1 MKRSAPIALAG
12 LVVALAAAQGC
23 HRHAAPPLGLA
34 IGITGP
40 IDFPP
45 ADEDWSERKPLPLAS
60 SAATLKA
67 DPALHVTSPE
77 LDDKRHF
84 ENKGQVIRVS
94 FNDAVVDMAD
104 IAKAKAKA
112 PRIVITPAVPGRTVW
127 SYPSEVEFRAEK
139 PFDPDTEYTLE
150 IPELTSP
157 AGKKLEGGFEA
168 TFKAEPIVE
177 VAGKTIY
184 YVPKPGRARP
194 IAISPSDGSMLGG
207 VQAVTIVYDQPIDLA
222 LAAKLVTI
230 TRPAPEPS
238 DGKATAKKSAP
249 IKVPAALTHPGRR
262 AFEGQKIDPRFVL
275 VLQPSPLLPAG
286 ERLTVEAKAQ
296 NDEDEA
302 RSQDYRIAEPTKL
315 VDVACSGDDCAVSD
329 RVVRGGAGTSLRVR
343 FSNPLSLGYGS
354 GSKHVHISPPPK
366 NLYVSGWDDLSISAS
381 FKPSTTYTIQ
391 TEGMRDQYGG
401 SVPPVAFTFV
411 SRPLPASATMSEGV
425 ALLDES
431 ATRSFPVTTRN
442 VEKGELALWALPRGD
457 ADAYARALAATRA
470 WTVPAGEPAIVTFAP
485 AMKRDE
491 NVETSLDLGSKLER
505 GRAYVA
511 QLRVAKAVDGA
522 VASSFPPGSAGSRP
536 SMAVVFPTGNDA
548 LAAHVHAAGG
558 QSVVQVLRLGT
569 GEPVPGARVTIG
581 TASGTTDAG
590 GTVFLWAAGGS
601 SGAGPGPGAAAQS
614 VLAVSAG
621 SAELLMPLDGA
632 SIASRA
638 LFPELSVNEEG
649 KAGAEGPIA
658 TDAVGMLVT
667 DRGVYRPGSKMFVK
681 GFVRRMQDASISMLP
696 NAKVRLRV
704 VDPMGTDVAD
714 DALVTNAR
722 GAVNKD
728 VTFEKNAHTGRFVLR
743 LELDDGNHTL
753 LASDM
758 VRVAD
763 FETPRFKVDVER
775 APPASGAA
783 PPKPQTLQ
791 ARIVGRYLFGA
802 PMGGAHASWVLK
814 KARVPVKGGALA
826 EAGLVF
832 GRDVNWWEEEPPSEA
847 FRPVTGEGALGDD
860 GVLPVD
866 AVTGPLADGPT
877 ELVLEADVSDAS
889 NRHVSGQLRTVED
902 PYAHHAGLKLSRRFG
917 DAGQPLRVELG
928 AVDAA
933 GNVAP
938 ATKVIARL
946 DRLTWTRAAEKAESG
961 ATLEHWKYVAKKEA
975 ECEVW
980 SGDKPVA
987 CDLPVPHGGDFR
999 VVARVDGRD
1008 DSSTSFWAYGGWLAG
1023 VRESVPS
1030 QGKKVALVLDKP
1042 RYKGGDTAK
1051 LLVQSPFAKA
1061 TALVTYEQGSIV
1073 RHETR
1078 RIEGPSGTFDV
1089 PVTAANAPWINA
1101 VVTLLPIGESEADY
1115 RVGVV
1120 RIPVGADDAKLEVH
1134 VASSKKSYAV
1144 RDEAEITVEVKRR
1157 GVPVRNADVTLGVVD
1172 EGVLRMTA
1180 YHPKDPVAAL
1190 RPGRDL
1196 DFALIDSRASMLR
1209 RRDKAHTAGGGD
1221 STGEESL
1228 DTRKNFVETAAWLPD
1243 LVTDGDGRV
1252 KAKVKLPDNLTELRM
1267 TAVALDDVG
1276 GGGTAESSFVVTR
1289 PLFLEPIMPRFA
1301 LRGDR
1306 FEAAAMVHNNN
1317 EVEVAAQVLLDG
1329 QKRDVTIPAHGRARV
1344 AVPMTNDRAGTRTLV
1359 FALSVG
1365 AKLEDRV
1372 EVPLRVDEPGID
1384 EHPMVSGVF
1393 GERQE
1398 VRLAVPGDAV
1408 FEEGA
1413 MLSIKTGSALY
1424 PELGQ
1429 RLSYLLDY
1437 PHGCVE
1443 QTTSSTIPLLAAR
1456 TILPWTGTSKLT
1468 DEELRKRIDV
1478 GVARLATMQTSSGGL
1493 AYWPGG
1499 SEPNAYGSAYAMRA
1513 LLRAKELGIERPR
1526 LIEGVTKFLRGRLGD
1541 EREPEL
1547 RMSIAEVLAMEDELP
1562 SSTAD
1567 SLYDMR
1573 EKLDSSGLA
1582 SLALALSALPK
1593 QEDRVRDVLDR
1604 LEASFDDKG
1613 APAKAHD
1620 QRDWHYWGSQ
1630 DRDRAQATMALVKLR
1645 SSSRILPVL
1654 AARLSKAL
1662 DSYTTQSTAWSLMA
1676 LADYV
1681 GTRSPE
1687 GNVDVSVK
1695 LEGKIL
1701 DTFARLGGDN
1711 KEVRIPLRDLAGK
1724 KVTLLLNGDAKTPS
1738 AFAIEARYK
1747 RPLEAG
1753 GTRLARRAGH
1763 GVSIHRAYSDAAG
1776 NVMNLNEVKPGQ
1788 IVRVAL
1794 RVELPSLDS
1803 YRLGY
1808 LAITDRL
1815 PAGFEALN
1823 TDLATTGSLP
1833 ELSKDHPF
1841 FEGLSEYGSS
1851 ASHLDLRDD
1860 RVQIYFDHVYG
1871 GHAVYA
1877 SYLTRA
1883 VTSGTFTLPPAAGEL
1898 MYEAGSEGYSDAT
1911 KVTVK

>member
-1 MKRSAPIALAG
+1 MLRRAPIALAG
-12 LVVALAAAQGC
+12 LVVVLAAAQGC
-23 HRHAAPPLGLA
+23 HRHAAPPLGLV
-34 IGITGP
+34 IGAAGP
-40 IDFPP
+40 VDFPP
-45 ADEDWSERKPLPLAS
+45 SDEQWSERKPLPPAS
-60 SAATLKA
+60 SAVTLKA

-84 ENKGQVIRVS
+84 ENKGQVVRIAFSDV
-94 FNDAVVDMAD
+94 VVDLAD
-104 IAKAKAKA
+104 LAKAKQKA
-112 PRIVITPAVPGRTVW
+112 PSIVITPSVPGHTVW
-127 SYPSEVEFRAEK
+127 AYGSEVEFRAEK

-150 IPELTSP
+150 LPELTSP
-157 AGKKLEGGFEA
+157 AGKKLEGGFTA
-168 TFKAEPIVE
+168 TFKADPIVE
-177 VAGKTIY
+177 VAGKTIF

-194 IAISPSDGSMLGG
+194 IAISPSDDSLLGG
-207 VQAVTIVYDQPIDLA
+207 AQAVTVVYDQPIDLG

-230 TRPAPEPS
+230 TKPAP
-238 DGKATAKKSAP
+238 DGQDGKKSADP
-249 IKVPAALTHPGRR
+249 IKVPSVLSHPGRR

-275 VLQPSPLLPAG
+275 VLQPSPLLKSG
-286 ERLTVEAKAQ
+286 EKLTVEARSQ

-302 RSQDYRIAEPTKL
+302 RSQDYRIAEATKL
-315 VDVACSGDDCAVSD
+315 GEVTCSGDDCEVND
-329 RVVRGGAGTSLRVR
+329 RVVRGGAGTSLRVH
-343 FSNPLSLGYGS
+343 FSNPLGLGYENGN
-354 GSKHVHISPPPK
+354 KHVHISPPPK
-366 NLYVSGWDDLSISAS
+366 NLYVSGWDELAISAS
-381 FKPSTTYTIQ
+381 FAPSTTYTIQ
-391 TEGMRDQYGG
+391 TEGLRDQYGG
-401 SVPPVAFTFV
+401 TVPPVALTFV

-425 ALLDES
+425 SLLDES

-442 VEKGELALWALPRGD
+442 VEKGELALWALPKSD
-457 ADAYARALAATRA
+457 VAAYAKALKDTRA
-470 WTVPAGEPAIVTFAP
+470 WTPPAGEPTVVAFAP
-485 AMKRDE
+485 QVRRDQ

-522 VASSFPPGSAGSRP
+522 VATSYPAGSAASRP

-548 LAAHVHAAGG
+548 LAAHVHQAGEN
-558 QSVVQVLRLGT
+558 SVVQVFRLGS
-569 GEPVPGARVTIG
+569 GEPVSGARVSIG
-581 TASGTTDAG
+581 TASGSTDAG
-590 GTVFLWAAGGS
+590 GAVLLPT
-601 SGAGPGPGAAAQS
+601 GAAAREPGDDA

-621 SAELLMPLDGA
+621 AAELLMPLDGT
-632 SIASRA
+632 SIASRS
-638 LFPELSVNEEG
+638 LFPELSVGEEG
-649 KAGAEGPIA
+649 TDAHLA

-667 DRGVYRPGSKMFVK
+667 DRGVYRPGSKMSVK
-681 GFVRRMQDASISMLP
+681 GFVRSVHDTTLSKLT

-714 DALVTNAR
+714 EVLLTNAR

-728 VTFEKNAHTGRFVLR
+728 VAFAKNAHTGRFALR
-743 LELDDGNHTL
+743 LELDDGKHTL

-763 FETPRFKVDVER
+763 FETPRFKVDVE
-775 APPASGAA
+775 PPPPGTPAS
-783 PPKPQTLQ
+783 PPQTLQ

-802 PMGGAHASWVLK
+802 PMGGAHATWVLK
-814 KARVPVKGGALA
+814 KSRVPVKGGALA
-826 EAGLVF
+826 DAGLTF
-832 GRDVNWWEEEPPSEA
+832 GRDYNWWEEAPAAEA
-847 FRPVTGEGALGDD
+847 FRPVTGEGVLGED

-889 NRHVSGQLRTVED
+889 NRHVSGQLRTVDD

-928 AVDAA
+928 AVDPA

-938 ATKVIARL
+938 GTKVTARL
-946 DRLTWTRAAEKAESG
+946 ERLTWTRAAEKAESG
-961 ATLEHWKYVAKKEA
+961 ATVEHWKYVARKEA
-975 ECEVW
+975 ECDVVT
-980 SGDKPVA
+980 GNTPVA

-1008 DSSTSFWAYGGWLAG
+1008 DSSTSFWAYGGWLSG

-1030 QGKKVALVLDKP
+1030 QGKKVPLVLDKA
-1042 RYKGGDTAK
+1042 RYKGGETAK

-1061 TALVTYEQGSIV
+1061 TALVTYEQGGIV

-1089 PVTAANAPWINA
+1089 PVSAANAPWLNA

-1115 RVGVV
+1115 RVGAV
-1120 RIPVGADDAKLEVH
+1120 RIPVGAEDARLEVR
-1134 VASSKKSYAV
+1134 VTSSKKSYEA
-1144 RDEAEITVEVKRR
+1144 RDEAEIIVEVKRA
-1157 GVPVRNADVTLGVVD
+1157 GVPVKNADVTLGVVD

-1180 YHPKDPVAAL
+1180 YHPKDPVATL
-1190 RPGRDL
+1190 RPGRGL
-1196 DFALIDSRASMLR
+1196 DFRITDSRASMLR
-1209 RRDKAHTAGGGD
+1209 RRERAHTAGGGD
-1221 STGEESL
+1221 SEGEESL

-1252 KAKVKLPDNLTELRM
+1252 KAKVKLADNLTEFRM
-1267 TAVALDDVG
+1267 TAVAVDDVG

-1289 PLFLEPIMPRFA
+1289 SLFLEPIMPRFA

-1317 EVEVAAQVLLDG
+1317 DVPVSAQVTVAG
-1329 QKRDVTIPAHGRARV
+1329 EKRDVTIPARSRARV
-1344 AVPMTNDRAGTRTLV
+1344 AVPMTTDRAGARTLV
-1359 FALSVG
+1359 FALTVG
-1365 AKLEDRV
+1365 TKLEDRV

-1384 EHPMVSGVF
+1384 EHPMIAGVF

-1398 VRLAVPGDAV
+1398 IHLAIPGDAV

-1413 MLSIKTGSALY
+1413 TLSIKTGSALY

-1456 TILPWTGTSKLT
+1456 TILPWTGTTGLT
-1468 DEELRKRIDV
+1468 DEELRKRIDA
-1478 GVARLATMQTSSGGL
+1478 GVARLAMMQTSSGGL

-1499 SEPNAYGSAYAMRA
+1499 SDPNVYGSAYAMRA

-1526 LIEGVTKFLRGRLGD
+1526 LVEGVTKFLVGRLGD

-1547 RMSIAEVLAMEDELP
+1547 RMSIAEVLAMEEQLP

-1604 LEASFDDKG
+1604 LETSFDDKG
-1613 APAKAHD
+1613 APARAHD
-1620 QRDWHYWGSQ
+1620 QRDWHYWGSE
-1630 DRDRAQATMALVKLR
+1630 DRDRAQATIALVKLR
-1645 SSSRILPVL
+1645 KTSRVLPVL
-1654 AARLSKAL
+1654 AARLSKGL
-1662 DSYTTQSTAWSLMA
+1662 DSYSTQSTAWSLMA

-1687 GNVDVSVK
+1687 GGVDVSVK

-1701 DTFARLGGDN
+1701 DTFVRLGGDN
-1711 KEVRIPLRDLAGK
+1711 KEVRIPLKDLAGK
-1724 KVTLLLNGDAKTPS
+1724 KVTLLLNGDPQTPS
-1738 AFAIEARYK
+1738 AFALEARYK

-1753 GTRLARRAGH
+1753 GTRLARRDAH

-1776 NVMNLNEVKPGQ
+1776 KALNLNEVKPGQ
-1788 IVRVAL
+1788 IVRIAL
-1794 RVELPSLDS
+1794 RIELPKLDA

-1815 PAGFEALN
+1815 PAGFEAIN

-1833 ELSKDHPF
+1833 ELSRDHPF
-1841 FEGLSEYGSS
+1841 FEGLSEYGAA
-1851 ASHLDLRDD
+1851 ASHVDLRDD
-1860 RVQIYFDHVYG
+1860 RVQIYFDRVYSG
-1871 GHAVYA
+1871 NAVYA
-1877 SYLTRA
+1877 SYLARA
-1883 VTSGTFTLPPAAGEL
+1883 VTAGTFTVAPAGGEL
-1898 MYEAGSEGYSDAT
+1898 MYEANSEGYSDAT
-1911 KVTVK
+1911 KVTIK

>member
-1 MKRSAPIALAG
+1 MKRRAPIALAG

-23 HRHAAPPLGLA
+23 HRHAAPPLGLV
-34 IGITGP
+34 IGAAGP
-40 IDFPP
+40 VDFPP
-45 ADEDWSERKPLPLAS
+45 SDEEWSERKPLPPAS

-77 LDDKRHF
+77 LDEKGHF
-84 ENKGQVIRVS
+84 ENKGQVVRLG
-94 FNDAVVDMAD
+94 FNEPVIDMAD
-104 IAKAKAKA
+104 LKKAKTKA
-112 PRIVITPAVPGRTVW
+112 PSIVITPSVPGHTVW
-127 SYPSEVEFRAEK
+127 SYASEVEFRAEK

-150 IPELTSP
+150 LPELTSP
-157 AGKKLEGGFEA
+157 SGKKLAGGFKA
-168 TFKAEPIVE
+168 TFKADPIVE

-194 IAISPSDGSMLGG
+194 IAMSPSDDSMLGG
-207 VQAVTIVYDQPIDLA
+207 AQAVTIVYDQPIDLG
-222 LAAKLVTI
+222 LAGKLVTV
-230 TRPAPEPS
+230 TRPA
-238 DGKATAKKSAP
+238 DTKDKDP
-249 IKVPAALTHPGRR
+249 IKVPSVLSHPGRR

-275 VLQPSPLLPAG
+275 VVQPAPLLKGG
-286 ERLTVEAKAQ
+286 EKFTVVARSQ

-302 RSQDYRIAEPTKL
+302 RSQDYRIAEATKL
-315 VDVACSGDDCAVSD
+315 VEVRCSGDDCETRD
-329 RVVRGGAGTSLRVR
+329 RVVRGGGGTSIGVR
-343 FSNPLSLGYGS
+343 FSNPLGLGYDS
-354 GSKHVHISPPPK
+354 GKKHVHISPMPK
-366 NLYVSGWDDLSISAS
+366 NLYVSGWDELGISAS
-381 FKPSTTYTIQ
+381 FAPSTTYTIQ
-391 TEGMRDQYGG
+391 TEGLRDKYGG
-401 SVPPVAFTFV
+401 AVPPFTLTFV
-411 SRPLPASATMSEGV
+411 SRPLSASATMSEGV

-431 ATRSFPVTTRN
+431 ATRYFPVTTRN
-442 VEKGELALWALPRGD
+442 VEKGELALWPLPKGD
-457 ADAYARALAATRA
+457 VAAYAKALKDTRA
-470 WTVPAGEPAIVTFAP
+470 WTPPDGEPAVVAFAP
-485 AMKRDE
+485 PPKRDE
-491 NVETSLDLGSKLER
+491 NVETTLDLGSKLER

-511 QLRVAKAVDGA
+511 QVRIAKAVDGA
-522 VASSFPPGSAGSRP
+522 VASSYPAGSPASRP
-536 SMAVVFPTGNDA
+536 SMAVVFPTGENA
-548 LAAHVHAAGG
+548 LAAHVHQAGEK
-558 QSVVQVLRLGT
+558 SVVQVFRLGS
-569 GEPVPGARVTIG
+569 GQPVSGARVSIG
-581 TASGTTDAG
+581 SASGSTDAG
-590 GTVFLWAAGGS
+590 GSVLLAT
-601 SGAGPGPGAAAQS
+601 GAASAAAAPGGDAP

-621 SAELLMPLDGA
+621 DAELLMPLDGT
-632 SIASRA
+632 SIASRS
-638 LFPELSVNEEG
+638 LFPELSAAEEG
-649 KAGAEGPIA
+649 VDSHLA

-667 DRGVYRPGSKMFVK
+667 DRGVYRPGSKMSVK
-681 GFVRRMQDASISMLP
+681 GFVRSVHDASIKMLP

-704 VDPMGTDVAD
+704 VDPVGTDVAD
-714 DALVTNAR
+714 DVLLTNAR

-728 VTFEKNAHTGRFVLR
+728 VTFAKNAHTGRFVLR
-743 LELDDGNHTL
+743 LELDDGKHTL

-775 APPASGAA
+775 PPPGAPAPA
-783 PPKPQTLQ
+783 PLTFQ

-802 PMGGAHASWVLK
+802 PMGGAHATWVLK
-814 KARVPVKGGALA
+814 KSRVPVKGGAFA
-826 EAGLVF
+826 EAGLTF
-832 GRDVNWWEEEPPSEA
+832 GREYNWWEDAPTTEA
-847 FRPVTGEGALGDD
+847 LRPVTGEGVLADD
-860 GVLPVD
+860 GVLPVE

-877 ELVLEADVSDAS
+877 EVVLEADVTDAS
-889 NRHVSGQLRTVED
+889 NRHVSGQLRTVQD
-902 PYAHHAGLKLSRRFG
+902 PYAHHAGLRLGRRFG
-917 DAGQPLRVELG
+917 DAGQPLHVELG
-928 AVDAA
+928 AVDPA
-933 GNVAP
+933 GNVA
-938 ATKVIARL
+938 AGTRVTARL
-946 DRLTWTRAAEKAESG
+946 ERLTWTRAAEKAESG
-961 ATLEHWKYVAKKEA
+961 ATVEHWKYVAKKEA
-975 ECEVW
+975 ECDVVT
-980 SGDKPVA
+980 GDKPVA
-987 CDLPVPHGGDFR
+987 CDLPVPHGGEFR

-1023 VRESVPS
+1023 VHEAVPS
-1030 QGKKVALVLDKP
+1030 QGKKVPLVLDKA
-1042 RYKGGDTAK
+1042 RYASGETAK

-1061 TALVTYEQGSIV
+1061 TALVTYEQGGIV
-1073 RHETR
+1073 RHETK

-1089 PVTAANAPWINA
+1089 PVSAANAPWLHA
-1101 VVTLLPIGESEADY
+1101 VVTLLPIGESEADF

-1120 RIPVGADDAKLEVH
+1120 RIPVGSEGAKLEVR
-1134 VASSKKSYAV
+1134 VTSSKKSYEV
-1144 RDEAEITVEVKRR
+1144 RDEAEITIEVKRA
-1157 GVPVRNADVTLGVVD
+1157 GVAVKNADVTLGVVD

-1190 RPGRDL
+1190 RPGRGL
-1196 DFALIDSRASMLR
+1196 DFQLTDSRASMLR
-1209 RRDKAHTAGGGD
+1209 RREKAHTAGGGD
-1221 STGEESL
+1221 SEGEESL

-1252 KAKVKLPDNLTELRM
+1252 KAKVKLPDNLTEFRM

-1317 EVEVAAQVLLDG
+1317 EVPVTAQVTVAG
-1329 QKRDVTIPAHGRARV
+1329 EKRDVTVAPHGRARV
-1344 AVPMTNDRAGTRTLV
+1344 VVPMSNEHAGTRTLV
-1359 FALSVG
+1359 FALNVG
-1365 AKLEDRV
+1365 EKLEDRV

-1384 EHPMVSGVF
+1384 EHPMTSGVF

-1398 VRLAVPGDAV
+1398 IHLAIPGDAV

-1413 MLSIKTGSALY
+1413 ALSIKTGSALY

-1429 RLSYLLDY
+1429 RLSYLLEY

-1468 DEELRKRIDV
+1468 DEELRKRIDA

-1499 SEPNAYGSAYAMRA
+1499 NEPNLYGSAYAMRA
-1513 LLRAKELGIERPR
+1513 LLRAKELGIERPK
-1526 LIEGVTKFLRGRLGD
+1526 LVEGVTKFLVGRLGD

-1604 LEASFDDKG
+1604 LETSFDDKG
-1613 APAKAHD
+1613 TPAKPHD
-1620 QRDWHYWGSQ
+1620 KRDWHYWGSE
-1630 DRDRAQATMALVKLR
+1630 DRDRAQATIALVKLR
-1645 SSSRILPVL
+1645 KTSRVLPVL
-1654 AARLSKAL
+1654 AARLSKGL
-1662 DSYTTQSTAWSLMA
+1662 DSYSTQSTAWSLMA

-1687 GNVDVSVK
+1687 GGVDVSVK

-1701 DTFARLGGDN
+1701 DTFVRLGGDN
-1711 KEVRIPLRDLAGK
+1711 KEVHIPLKDLAGK
-1724 KVTLLLNGDAKTPS
+1724 KVTVLLNGDAQTPS
-1738 AFAIEARYK
+1738 AYALEARYK

-1753 GTRLARRAGH
+1753 GTRLARRASH

-1776 NVMNLNEVKPGQ
+1776 KVVNLNEVKPGQ
-1788 IVRVAL
+1788 IVRIAL
-1794 RVELPSLDS
+1794 RIEMPQLDS

-1841 FEGLSEYGSS
+1841 FEGLSEYGS
-1851 ASHLDLRDD
+1851 AESHVDLRDD
-1860 RVQIYFDHVYG
+1860 RVQIYFDHVYS

-1877 SYLTRA
+1877 SYLARA
-1883 VTSGTFTLPPAAGEL
+1883 VTAGTFTIPPAGGEL